1 MQQKM
6 DVLSRDRNVYPYL
19 PGDLFEKN
27 NVQEFTI
34 LHLDERAVYGVIKDS
49 TGIHLKK
56 YSNLNALLDDGFEPN
71 LEYLEVEKEI
81 YQTMGLYAPRRL
93 EDGTWA
99 ALTRLVAT
107 TAICVNYDSDGM
119 GISMYESRYCFSN
132 TQVLP
137 HYGNASYW
145 LAQLKN
151 QESLPVG
158 NCAFRGRLGTEPLLD
173 YEYTQNYYRMMA
185 YLYEHPTLEG
195 LNIQQVGDM
204 VMREVMGDFL
214 PVHLKATKSLKVP
227 KDFIPRH
234 KLTQGLF
241 I

>member
-1 MQQKM
+1 M
-6 DVLSRDRNVYPYL
+6 DVSSRDRSVFSYL

-34 LHLDERAVYGVIKDS
+34 LHLDDRAVYGALKDEN
-49 TGIHLKK
+49 GIGLKK
-56 YSNLNALLDDGFEPN
+56 YPNLTALMDDGFEPN
-71 LEYLEVEKEI
+71 QEYLEVEKEI
-81 YQTMGLYAPRRL
+81 LEKFSLYAPRRL

-107 TAICVNYDSDGM
+107 TAICVNYDADGM

-173 YEYTQNYYRMMA
+173 MEYTRNYYAMMA
-185 YLYEHPTLEG
+185 YLYEEPSLEG
-195 LNIQQVGDM
+195 LNIQQVADM
-204 VMREVMGDFL
+204 VMREVLDEFL
-214 PVHLKATKSLKVP
+214 PAHLKATKSLKVP
-227 KDFIPRH
+227 EGFTPRYQ
-234 KLTQGLF
+234 KNQCLF